1 METMQFGA
9 EWDVAV
15 TQAPEVVAGE
25 PKITEAEQSD
35 SQTVTATVTEDKQE
49 KAAERRNRKG
59 YKILEF
65 VRNFGQRA
73 SKKEIASEKQ

>member
-15 TQAPEVVAGE
+15 TQAPPEVVAVE
-25 PKITEAEQSD
+25 PKITEAEQSY
-35 SQTVTATVTEDKQE
+35 SQTVNSPVTEDKQE

-59 YKILEF
+59 YK
-65 VRNFGQRA
+65 
-73 SKKEIASEKQ
+73 